1 MIACLSPRPAA
12 VLLAVLLTAPLA
24 GCGGGDSGNQ
34 SAATAAPRGDF
45 VTRMQALNEK
55 ERNVALF
62 RAVRDAGRTCQK
74 VERSVPTDPVAGKAA
89 WVATCDDQSAW
100 LITLDDSGTA
110 TVTDARAIA
119 GRSATG

>member
-1 MIACLSPRPAA
+1 MIARPLLPLALP
-12 VLLAVLLTAPLA
+12 VLVALA
-24 GCGGGDSGNQ
+24 GCGGGGSETANE
-34 SAATAAPRGDF
+34 AAAAAPRGDY
-45 VTRMQALNEK
+45 VAKMQALNEK

-62 RAVRDAGRTCQK
+62 RAIRDAGRSCQQ
-74 VERSVPTDPVAGKAA
+74 VDRSVPTDPVAGKAA

>member
-1 MIACLSPRPAA
+1 MIARFLFPLALPA
-12 VLLAVLLTAPLA
+12 LLALA
-24 GCGGGDSGNQ
+24 GCGGADTADQ
-34 SAATAAPRGDF
+34 ATAAAPRGDY
-45 VTRMQALNEK
+45 VAKMQALNEK

-62 RAVRDAGRTCQK
+62 RAIRDAGRSCQQ
-74 VERSVPTDPVAGKAA
+74 VDRSVPTDPVAGKAA

-110 TVTDARAIA
+110 TVTDVRAIA

>member
-1 MIACLSPRPAA
+1 MIARPFLPLALP
-12 VLLAVLLTAPLA
+12 VLLALA
-24 GCGGGDSGNQ
+24 GCGGGETANQ
-34 SAATAAPRGDF
+34 ATAAVPRGDY
-45 VTRMQALNEK
+45 VAKMQALNEK

-62 RAVRDAGRTCQK
+62 RAIRDAGRSCQQ
-74 VERSVPTDPVAGKAA
+74 VDRSVPTDPVAGKAA